1 MNKKQE
7 VVTVS
12 AEFLKEYIGTE
23 VQVTMDGDLG
33 YYKGILVS
41 VEDNWMK
48 LDTKK
53 RVELLNGDMVK
64 QVSIRKEK

>member
-1 MNKKQE
+1 M
-7 VVTVS
+7 S

>member
-1 MNKKQE
+1 M
-7 VVTVS
+7 S

-23 VQVTMDGDLG
+23 VQVTMDSDLG

-41 VEDNWMK
+41 VEDNWLK

>member
-1 MNKKQE
+1 M
-7 VVTVS
+7 S

-41 VEDNWMK
+41 VEDNWLK

-53 RVELLNGDMVK
+53 RVEILNGDMVK
-64 QVSIRKEK
+64 QVSIRKEN

>member
-1 MNKKQE
+1 M
-7 VVTVS
+7 S

-41 VEDNWMK
+41 VEDNWLK